1 MYNKIFGVVDQRE
14 NERMGITSFNGLS
27 EKLGPVLTN
36 RPCLKFEAFFSKGRR
51 GSKGFRGLKSV
62 CSLSSFTRC
71 VTVVAAL
78 TSANSTRL
86 RAEFRYAN

>member
-14 NERMGITSFNGLS
+14 NERMGIASFNGLS

-36 RPCLKFEAFFSKGRR
+36 RVLSSKLFFSKGRR

-71 VTVVAAL
+71 VTVAL
-78 TSANSTRL
+78 SSSAYKR
-86 RAEFRYAN
+86 

>member
-36 RPCLKFEAFFSKGRR
+36 RPCLKFEAFFLKG
-51 GSKGFRGLKSV
+51 
-62 CSLSSFTRC
+62 
-71 VTVVAAL
+71 
-78 TSANSTRL
+78 
-86 RAEFRYAN
+86 EEE